1 MAWKYYKE
9 NTDEFEKA
17 KKDQIKINKD
27 LNELNNTIEP
37 LEERQKDIDT
47 LISKQKNA
55 LNNKVISTPLT
66 LMTKATGSVDDFFFH
81 K

>member
-9 NTDEFEKA
+9 KKDEFEKA
-17 KKDQIKINKD
+17 KKDQIKINND

-66 LMTKATGSVDDFFFH
+66 LMTKVTVS
-81 K
+81 